1 MWELHRNKVQKH
13 TYSNTLSD
21 HSAALNTPV
30 SQAFFLLSHCFLH
43 TMEKTHDSGWN
54 QTSSAFKKK
63 KKKKNEICCS
73 LFMVEITPPLFPPA
87 ICFHPP
93 IHLHEEL
100 TYRTDYSVNVLLL
113 LIAQRLLSGNKP
125 GHCF

>member
-1 MWELHRNKVQKH
+1 MILGGIK
-13 TYSNTLSD
+13 L
-21 HSAALNTPV
+21 ALP
-30 SQAFFLLSHCFLH
+30 
-43 TMEKTHDSGWN
+43 
-54 QTSSAFKKK
+54 FKKK
-63 KKKKNEICCS
+63 KKQKNEICCS

-113 LIAQRLLSGNKP
+113 LITQRLLSGNKP

>member
-1 MWELHRNKVQKH
+1 MGASPQQGPETHLLKYTLTTLLPLIHLSLRLSFPLTLFFSTQWRKH
-13 TYSNTLSD
+13 TILGGIKL
-21 HSAALNTPV
+21 ALP
-30 SQAFFLLSHCFLH
+30 
-43 TMEKTHDSGWN
+43 
-54 QTSSAFKKK
+54 FKKK
-63 KKKKNEICCS
+63 KKQKNEICCS

-113 LIAQRLLSGNKP
+113 LITQRLLSGNKP